1 MTLGTSTD
9 ASRSGTDPVSALSAV
24 ATRAFGSAH
33 EAAQAIFGLIH
44 ELFGLR
50 ICVLT
55 RTDLAANEL
64 TVLDASDRAGVGLV
78 RGMVVPADEM
88 PCDYVLRSATA
99 LRHHDLS
106 DHPVFSRLPVCAKLG
121 VCSYLGVP
129 LRGSDGMVWGT
140 LAASDTERR
149 ETTEAHLQTLVIL
162 GRLLALE
169 FEREEQRAALAE
181 HARMLEERLA
191 MAAVLEEE
199 RLRAV
204 RLQTVLE
211 AAATVSHEVNNP
223 LTVLQLRLARLM
235 KRCRPEDAETTD
247 DLEIAFEAAN
257 EIHQVTVSLRQVVHP
272 VSTHYLSGRAR
283 MLDLAASIQGGDY
296 Q

>member
-1 MTLGTSTD
+1 MMVGTSTD
-9 ASRSGTDPVSALSAV
+9 TIRIGTDPVSALSAV

-44 ELFGLR
+44 ELLGLR

-55 RTDLAANEL
+55 RSDLAANTL
-64 TVLDASDRAGVGLV
+64 TVLDASDRAGVGL
-78 RGMVVPADEM
+78 EM

-106 DHPVFSRLPVCAKLG
+106 DHPVFSRLPMCAQLG

-140 LAASDTERR
+140 LAASDTEQR

-191 MAAVLEEE
+191 MVEVLEEE

-235 KRCRPEDAETTD
+235 KRCCPEDAETTD
-247 DLEIAFEAAN
+247 DLEVAFEAAN

-272 VSTHYLSGRAR
+272 VSTHYLSGKAR
-283 MLDLAASIQGGDY
+283 MLDLAASIHGGDY